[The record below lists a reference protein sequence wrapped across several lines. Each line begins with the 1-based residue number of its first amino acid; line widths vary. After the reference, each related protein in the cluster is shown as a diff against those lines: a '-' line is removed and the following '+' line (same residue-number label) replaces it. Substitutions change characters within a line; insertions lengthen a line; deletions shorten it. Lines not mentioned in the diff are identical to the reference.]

1 MIGKGRS
8 GVAVDG
14 RDGDVDGGVT
24 YYLPLTVDAY
34 SWKANI
40 SIFLSPDATTKIH
53 VALAVVQSIPLLGIC
68 ERGDLTVILEA
79 VLSTLFLLS
88 GLALAH
94 TYFLYPITLQLWT
107 RFVSDRGAAT
117 SEDRPSVALIIAA
130 YNEEEVIA
138 EKIENSLQLEY
149 PENELD
155 IVVFSDASDDRTDE
169 IVEEYEE
176 QGVSLIQ
183 IEGRVGKTECQNRVA
198 DLVEED
204 ILVFSDA
211 NSMYEPDA
219 ISELVSRFAP
229 GVGCVVGE
237 LRYRE
242 ASDVG
247 GESVYWRYESWIK
260 RLESRFY
267 SLVTG
272 NGSIYAV
279 KVDSYVP
286 QPADA
291 ISDFTEPLS
300 ILRNGERVVYAP
312 GAVAWEETESST
324 ADELQRRVRI
334 VTRSWNSIVRFRDLL
349 EPLRNTRIAYQLWSH
364 KMLRWLS
371 PVLLFGVLVA
381 NVGLVLVMPLVIFE
395 LLLAGQLLFY
405 LFATVGWVTDRLDI
419 EDPILTHVPFYFLQA
434 NYGMILGFVE
444 FMRGNNIVTWETSD
458 RAKE

>member
-1 MIGKGRS
+1 MVLAAVRS
-8 GVAVDG
+8 ILLQGVREWRG
-14 RDGDVDGGVT
+14 
-24 YYLPLTVDAY
+24 
-34 SWKANI
+34 
-40 SIFLSPDATTKIH
+40 
-53 VALAVVQSIPLLGIC
+53 LA
-68 ERGDLTVILEA
+68 VILEV
-79 VLSTLFLLS
+79 VLIVMFLLS
-88 GLALAH
+88 GFALVH

-107 RFVSDRGAAT
+107 RFVSDRRALT
-117 SEDRPSVALIIAA
+117 SGDRPSVALIIAA

-149 PENELD
+149 PKNELN

-169 IVEEYEE
+169 IVEGYEDE
-176 QGVSLIQ
+176 GVSLVR

-198 DLVEED
+198 DLVDEE

-219 ISELVSRFAP
+219 ISELVSRFTSE
-229 GVGCVVGE
+229 VGCVVGE
-237 LRYRE
+237 LQYQKS
-242 ASDVG
+242 SDVE

-279 KVDSYVP
+279 KADSYVP

-300 ILRNGERVVYAP
+300 IVRNGGRVVYAP

-349 EPLRNTRIAYQLWSH
+349 SPFRNTRFAYQLWSH
-364 KMLRWLS
+364 KVIRWLS
-371 PVLLFGVLVA
+371 PMFLFGVLVA
-381 NVGLVLVMPLVIFE
+381 NIGLVLLAPFAVFEVM
-395 LLLAGQLLFY
+395 LAGQLLFY
-405 LFATVGWVTDRLDI
+405 LFATAGWAADRFGI
-419 EDPILTHVPFYFLQA
+419 EDSIATHVPFYFLQA
-434 NYGMILGFVE
+434 NYGLFLGFVD
-444 FMRGNNIVTWETSD
+444 FIRGNNIVTWETSD